1 MENCPANEAELLSQ
15 DEITAINRHAMSSYT
30 EFPLAGQMILQ
41 FRQIMMETV
50 NQTWQSSVH
59 QTVFGISIEAS
70 LALSA
75 FSLEPVE
82 IFRFRQIMMEM
93 DVLVFQF
100 LEMVFG
106 I

>member
-1 MENCPANEAELLSQ
+1 MRQDCSHKTRLQLL
-15 DEITAINRHAMSSYT
+15 TGGAMSSHT